1 MTSKSKVVVVNGI
14 PYTGSDAVEQ
24 TIQQN
29 PPTNSLG
36 FQLESAKRTTDAK
49 KRPPR
54 SPKTTRSAAVTSF
67 ASNTVEGPASIVELA
82 RALNVDNNG
91 PQLMYEWVYNNVEWE
106 PGWGISKGDVG
117 AIHDGM
123 GTQFDQAQLLAS
135 LLRQAGFTANIVMG
149 SIRLTE
155 AQYMA
160 WWNVTDIW
168 GAQAY
173 CLNEF
178 IPIVT
183 APTWTGTEWYMDI
196 KHVWVEWVSSSTY
209 IFDPSYKQYSR
220 KTGLSSGAL
229 ASALGYNASTFMT
242 NAQSGSTVT
251 TDYAQKINRGNIRSD
266 LTTLSGNLAS
276 YLKTNAIGSAPAG
289 TATIDDV
296 LGGQTIVP
304 ATIPLLQTSLPYQ
317 KPSDSPTTWTG
328 NVPSTFKPTLRVQFP
343 NWSTPGVWDIDETFE
358 SDELAGKR
366 LTLWY
371 SGSLVPSL
379 YLDGTVVATGLA
391 QGSGTYT
398 SIYLTVDHPAYD
410 AANYPLSFQQFY
422 QTNWQWWQSFIY
434 AGSSYLIG
442 SAWGNLGRGQMD
454 HHANLL
460 AANSAAGGSSTSE
473 PVLGEKLAVT
483 FYRWAAQN
491 SRIADLVNRLKN
503 CHTMYNHQVGVVSFY
518 NGQSTGID
526 LGGVVGSSSNLAND
540 TTQTPIN
547 DTALAMHGVALEAA
561 TLQQMIG
568 TRGSASTTTV
578 IDEALRTVR
587 GTMGGTVTAGNVMS
601 ITVTD
606 SALPGGTQTVN
617 YTVVGGDT
625 LTTIAA
631 GISASVNSNSNLSVA
646 GITAKSSGTIFSLFS
661 QSQNTT
667 TYSASV
673 GGGTETISLAYDKIY
688 KGTSSNW
695 NTGTNVQ
702 NILVAN
708 GYNSGDMTD
717 LYNWYIS
724 GGWSILLGN
733 YPSVDILN
741 WSGWGYWAYPT
752 AGAYGII
759 NGAFKG
765 SDKDGEPDKLNK
777 QDEDDE
783 EMIDDPISVFTG
795 AFGFDTKDLDVG
807 SQSYPYRLSFGRNY
821 NSKRQ
826 YSAGVL
832 GRGWKHN
839 HDVTATV
846 SSNGFFAM
854 GEQYALPACA
864 TIASLYVSV
873 DLISDTAR
881 PVAKLVTIT
890 VSDAWWIDQIVN
902 NAVVFAE
909 PSVNQIFIKQP
920 DGSFSPPVNF
930 PNTLALVSGLYRM
943 TTPQGVQ
950 TNFNAAGQISSVVFP
965 NGVTVSY
972 TYTSGLLTSI
982 SNGMGRTLTLS
993 YTSGKLTSVSDGTGR
1008 SVSFTVDGSGNL
1020 SQFTDANGKNYTY
1033 SYDQP
1038 GRMTAYFNPA
1048 FPSTAF
1054 ATNVYDSLSRVK
1066 TQANARN
1073 QVTSYY
1079 LAGSRAHAVDPVGN
1093 KRTWYLNPLGSTI
1106 KHIDGLGN
1114 ATTTVYDG
1122 LNRPI
1127 EVIQPEGN
1135 KVVTTF
1141 DKNDNPLT
1149 VTAVAKSG
1157 SGLSNIVQTMT
1168 YDTTWAKLKTLQDGR
1183 GNTTTFTYNGSTGN
1197 LLTIQRP
1204 MVGGSTPTVTMTWN
1218 SRGQMLT
1225 STDETGIVT
1234 QFNYDASTEKL
1245 TSTVVDYGISPHL
1258 NLTTSFGYNT
1268 VGDTTSV
1275 TDPNTNQTTF
1285 QFDALRRMTQ
1295 KTDPSPLSFV
1305 TKLTYD
1311 DNSNLTKQERQ
1322 ISGSPAWQ
1330 TYAWTYSA
1338 GNERLTAVDP
1348 FGRTTTWT
1356 FDGKDRMQTMTDAQ
1370 GRVWQYSYDA
1380 LDRIYQVTDPT
1391 STVCDTRTY
1400 TNNSKLAS
1408 VKDARNNTTQ
1418 YTWDG
1423 FDRANKTIYA
1433 DTTFEQNSSYDANGN
1448 VLTYLTRSGNSIVN
1462 TFDVLNRL
1470 STKAPQGQPTVT
1482 NTYDLAG
1489 RLTQSS
1495 KPVVAGDPSSGALK
1509 FYFDTAGRFYKE
1521 EYPDGKTVVHV
1532 LDANG
1537 NRTKTTWP
1545 DSYFVDRV
1553 FDQINRLT
1561 DIKLN
1566 GSGSSA
1572 AHFDY
1577 NELSQ
1582 RTQLTY
1588 SNGATVVYNQL
1599 LNGDITGI
1607 THNFVGSNVNF
1618 AYGFNNVHEPVSN
1631 SVSDG
1636 TYVWHPSG
1644 SSSTTYGTADN
1655 VNKYPTVGGVGYS
1668 YDGNKNLTGDGTW
1681 TFGFDTEN
1689 HLLSAIKTGVSASF
1703 VYDPLHRQSQK
1714 TVGSTKSRYVYSGWQ
1729 RIADYDGT
1737 TGALQNRYIY
1747 GTGFD
1752 EPLITVSSGGTLT
1765 FLHQDRL
1772 GSIVATSD
1780 NTGAVTNKN
1789 LYSPFGQIT
1798 TLAGTF
1804 GFTGQRY
1811 DSETGLYYYKRR
1823 YYAPALGRF
1832 LQPDPV
1838 GYTEDYNLYTYVG
1851 NSPLG
1856 FYDPMGLQKCEKQ
1869 WGNNPGGNNKWKGD
1883 KNGGNG
1889 QWGGDKNGAGKGQ
1902 WTGQTSQED
1911 QHAIALK
1918 KWWDSLDPMTQS
1930 AAKLLLAALG
1940 IYIITESALAW
1951 VAARLGGPAGAIP
1964 AGGGTPPAGGGGGGG
1979 GAGGKLPAGY
1989 KPGYDTPRPNEYGP
2003 EPYVDG
2009 GTPYTPWNPPA
2020 TPEPGPW
2027 PSGQPVGNGKFWPFK

>member
-1 MTSKSKVVVVNGI
+1 MTSKSKTVVVNGI
-14 PYTGSDAVEQ
+14 PYTGSDAVEL
-24 TIQQN
+24 TVKQN

-36 FQLESAKRTTDAK
+36 FQFESSKQTTDPK
-49 KRPPR
+49 KRPPK
-54 SPKTTRSAAVTSF
+54 SPKVVGRAMRAF
-67 ASNTVEGPASIVELA
+67 ASNTVAGPASIVELS

-106 PGWGISKGDVG
+106 PDWGSKRG
-117 AIHDGM
+117 ALGTLMDGL
-123 GTQFDQAQLLAS
+123 GNSFDQSLLLAS

-178 IPIVT
+178 LPIVT
-183 APTWTGTEWYMDI
+183 APTWTGSNWYMDI
-196 KHVWVEWVSSSTY
+196 KHVWVTCVIGGTTY
-209 IFDPSYKQYSR
+209 TFDPSYKQYAR
-220 KTGLSSGAL
+220 KTGLSSSAL
-229 ASALGYNASTFMT
+229 ASALGYNATSFMS

-266 LTTLSGNLAS
+266 LTTLSSNLAT
-276 YLKTNAIGSAPAG
+276 YIKTNAIGSAPAG
-289 TATIDDV
+289 TATVDDV

-304 ATIPLLQTSLPYQ
+304 ASIPLLQTSLPYQ
-317 KPSDSPTTWTG
+317 MPGDSPTTWTG
-328 NVPSTFKPTLRVQFP
+328 DVPSSFKPSLQVQFP
-343 NWSTPGVWDIDETFE
+343 NWTTPGVWDIDETFE
-358 SDELAGKR
+358 SDQLAGKR

-371 SGSLVPSL
+371 DGSLVPSL
-379 YLDGTVVATGLA
+379 YLDGTSVATGLA
-391 QGSGTYT
+391 QGAGTYT
-398 SIYLTVDHPAYD
+398 SIFLTVNHPAYD

-442 SAWGNLGRGQMD
+442 NAWGNQGRGQMD
-454 HHANLL
+454 YHTNQL
-460 AANSAAGGSSTSE
+460 AANTAAGGAGTSE
-473 PVLGEKLAVT
+473 PILGEKLAVT
-483 FYRWAAQN
+483 FSRWTSQN
-491 SRIADLVNRLKN
+491 SRVADLVNRFKN
-503 CHTMYNHQVGVVSFY
+503 CHTMYNHQVGVVSYY
-518 NGQSTGID
+518 NGQNTGID
-526 LGGVVGSSSNLAND
+526 LGGIVGSSTNFAND
-540 TTQTPIN
+540 VTQTPIN

-561 TLQQMIG
+561 TLEQMIG
-568 TRGSASTTTV
+568 SRGSASTTTV
-578 IDEALRTVR
+578 IDEANRTVR
-587 GTMGGTVTAGNVMS
+587 GTMGGTVTVGNVMT

-606 SALPGGTQTVN
+606 SGLPGGTQNVT

-631 GISASVNSNSNLSVA
+631 GIAAAVNANSNLSAA
-646 GITAKSSGTIFSLFS
+646 GITAKSAATVFSLFS
-661 QSQNTT
+661 QSLNTT
-667 TYSASV
+667 TYFAST
-673 GGGTETISLAYDKIY
+673 GGGTATITLAYDKIY
-688 KGTSSNW
+688 KGTSANW

-708 GYNSGDMTD
+708 GYNSSDMTD
-717 LYNWYIS
+717 LYNWYMA
-724 GGWSILLGN
+724 GGWSVLLGDH
-733 YPSVDILN
+733 PSVDILT

-752 AGAYGII
+752 AGAFGII

-765 SDKDGEPDKLNK
+765 SDKPGDPDKK
-777 QDEDDE
+777 EDE
-783 EMIDDPISVFTG
+783 ENKDGKYVDDPIGVFTG
-795 AFGFDTKDLDVG
+795 AFTLDTSDLDVG
-807 SQSYPYRLSFGRNY
+807 SQSYPYRLSYGRSN
-821 NSKRQ
+821 NSLRQ
-826 YSAGVL
+826 YSSQTL
-832 GRGWKHN
+832 GRAWRHN
-839 HDVTATV
+839 HDITATV

-864 TIASLYVSV
+864 TIASLYVAV
-873 DLISDTAR
+873 DLISDTTR

-890 VSDAWWIDQIVN
+890 VGDAWWVDQIVN
-902 NAVVFAE
+902 NAVIFAE
-909 PSVNQIFIKQP
+909 PSANQIFIKQP
-920 DGSFSPPVNF
+920 DGSYSPPVNF
-930 PNTLALVSGLYRM
+930 PNTLTLVSGLYRL

-982 SNGMGRTLTLS
+982 SNGLGRTLTLA

-1020 SQFTDANGKNYTY
+1020 TQFTDANGKNYTY

-1048 FPSTAF
+1048 FPATAF

-1066 TQANARN
+1066 TQANARS
-1073 QVTSYY
+1073 QVTNYY

-1093 KRTWYLNPLGSTI
+1093 KRTWYLNPLGSII
-1106 KHIDGLGN
+1106 KQIDGLGN

-1135 KVVTTF
+1135 KVVSTF
-1141 DKNDNPLT
+1141 DKNNNPLT
-1149 VTAVAKSG
+1149 ITAVAKSG
-1157 SGLSNIVQTMT
+1157 SGLSNIVQTFT
-1168 YDTTWAKLKTLQDGR
+1168 YHATWAKVLTAQDGR
-1183 GNTTTFTYNGSTGN
+1183 GNTTTFSYDGANGN

-1204 MVGGSTPTVTMTWN
+1204 IIGGFTPTVTMTWN

-1225 STDETGIVT
+1225 RTDETGIVT

-1245 TSTVVDYGISPHL
+1245 TSQVVDYGVGRL

-1275 TDPNTNQTTF
+1275 TDPNTYQTTF
-1285 QFDALRRMTQ
+1285 LFDALRRMTQ
-1295 KTDPSPLSFV
+1295 KTDPSPLSYV

-1322 ISGSPAWQ
+1322 VGGSPAWQ
-1330 TYAWTYSA
+1330 TYSWTYSA

-1380 LDRIYQVTDPT
+1380 LDRVYQVTDPT
-1391 STVCDTRTY
+1391 NTICDTKTY
-1400 TNNSKLAS
+1400 TNNGKLAS

-1418 YTWDG
+1418 YSWDG
-1423 FDRANKTIYA
+1423 FDRANKTTYA
-1433 DTTFEQNSSYDANGN
+1433 DSTFEQNQVYDANGN
-1448 VLTYLTRSGNSIVN
+1448 VLTNLTRSGNSIVN

-1509 FYFDTAGRFYKE
+1509 FYFDTAGRFFKE

-1545 DSYFVDRV
+1545 DSYFVDRL

-1582 RTQLTY
+1582 RTMLTY
-1588 SNGATVVYNQL
+1588 SSGATVVYSPR
-1599 LNGDITGI
+1599 LNGDVTGI
-1607 THNFVGSNVNF
+1607 THNFVASNVNF
-1618 AYGFNNVHEPVSN
+1618 AYGFNNVHEPVSG
-1631 SVSDG
+1631 SASDG
-1636 TYVWHPSG
+1636 TYIWRPAGGV
-1644 SSSTTYGTADN
+1644 STTYGVADN

-1689 HLLSAIKTGVSASF
+1689 HLLSASKTGVSASF

-1714 TVGSTKSRYVYSGWQ
+1714 TVGSVKSRYIYSGWQ

-1737 TGALQNRYIY
+1737 AGTLQNRYVY
-1747 GTGFD
+1747 GTGLD

-1772 GSIVATSD
+1772 GSVIATTD

-1789 LYSPFGQIT
+1789 LYSPFGQIA
-1798 TLAGTF
+1798 TLAGTNF

-1811 DSETGLYYYKRR
+1811 DSETGLYYYKWR

-1832 LQPDPV
+1832 LQPDPA
-1838 GYTEDYNLYTYVG
+1838 GYAGDEDFNLYTYVS
-1851 NSPLG
+1851 NSPLALT
-1856 FYDPMGLQKCEKQ
+1856 DPMGLQKCWQPGTRDNPWGDTAHVPRSAPPINDYDDPNDDPEQDDEYDKEKRKNPDPPLPPEQ
-1869 WGNNPGGNNKWKGD
+1869 PVPEDNPVPPGRWHPPLPPDGPGGP
-1883 KNGGNG
+1883 
-1889 QWGGDKNGAGKGQ
+1889 
-1902 WTGQTSQED
+1902 S
-1911 QHAIALK
+1911 
-1918 KWWDSLDPMTQS
+1918 M
-1930 AAKLLLAALG
+1930 
-1940 IYIITESALAW
+1940 
-1951 VAARLGGPAGAIP
+1951 PA
-1964 AGGGTPPAGGGGGGG
+1964 
-1979 GAGGKLPAGY
+1979 
-1989 KPGYDTPRPNEYGP
+1989 
-2003 EPYVDG
+2003 
-2009 GTPYTPWNPPA
+2009 
-2020 TPEPGPW
+2020 
-2027 PSGQPVGNGKFWPFK
+2027 